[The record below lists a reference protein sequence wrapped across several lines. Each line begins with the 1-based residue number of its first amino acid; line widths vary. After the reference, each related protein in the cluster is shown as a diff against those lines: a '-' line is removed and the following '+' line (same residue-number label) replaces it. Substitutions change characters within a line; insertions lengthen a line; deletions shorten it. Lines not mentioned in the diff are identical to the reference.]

1 MGHRCLR
8 VVSEVPAWSFM
19 ATPLIN
25 EERHM
30 IYVCIGI
37 VLMLGAGIF
46 IAKCIDYCMN
56 VSPEDRV

>member
-1 MGHRCLR
+1 
-8 VVSEVPAWSFM
+8 
-19 ATPLIN
+19 
-25 EERHM
+25 M